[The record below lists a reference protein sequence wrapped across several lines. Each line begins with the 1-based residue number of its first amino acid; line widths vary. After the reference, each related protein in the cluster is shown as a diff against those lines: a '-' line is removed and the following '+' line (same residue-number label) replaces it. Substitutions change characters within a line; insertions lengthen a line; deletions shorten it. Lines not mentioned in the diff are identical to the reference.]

1 MRARTVPVEEAVGMV
16 LPHDITE
23 IRPGEFKGAA
33 FRKGH
38 IIRPEDVSHLK
49 RLGKD
54 HIYVLEMEPDEAHE
68 DEAALRLARAVA
80 GEGVTFSEEVREGKV
95 TFTAAR
101 EGLFK
106 VDTEALYRINLLG
119 EIALTTRH
127 GNFWVKKGEK
137 LAGGRAIPLVV
148 KKGLLEEV
156 ERIASESPGVLRVLP
171 RKMERAGLVIT
182 GNEVYYGRIKDAFAP
197 VMIPKLEAYGLSVS
211 GPVFVP
217 DDRARIREA
226 IEGLLAE
233 GVDLVLVTGGM
244 SVDPDDVTR
253 LAIADLGPE
262 PFTYGAPVL
271 PGNMF
276 LVAYLGE
283 KALLGVPACGMYHGV
298 TILDLVLP
306 RVLAGEVLT
315 RKEIAA
321 LGHGGYCLHC
331 KECRFP
337 VCPFGRG

>member
-16 LPHDITE
+16 LPHDLTE
-23 IRPGEFKGAA
+23 IRPGEFKGPA

-38 IIRPEDVSHLK
+38 VVREEDIPHLK

-54 HIYVLEMEPDEAHE
+54 HIYVLEIDPDELHE
-68 DEAALRLARAVA
+68 DQAALRLARAVA

-95 TFTAAR
+95 TFRAAR

-106 VDTEALYRINLLG
+106 VDVEALYRINLLG
-119 EIALTTRH
+119 EIALSSRH
-127 GNFWVKKGEK
+127 GNFWVQKGEP

-148 KKGLLEEV
+148 KESLLEEV
-156 ERIASESPGVLRVLP
+156 ERIAAQSPGVLRVLP
-171 RKMERAGLVIT
+171 RRMSRAGLVIT
-182 GNEVYYGRIKDAFAP
+182 GNEVYYGRIQDAFAP
-197 VMIPKLEAYGLSVS
+197 VMLPKLRAYGLEVL
-211 GPVFVP
+211 GPEFVP
-217 DDRARIREA
+217 DDRERIRQA
-226 IEGLLAE
+226 IEAMLQE

-253 LAIADLGPE
+253 AAIADLNPH
-262 PFTYGAPVL
+262 PLTYGAPVL

-283 KALLGVPACGMYHGV
+283 KAILGVPACGMYHGV

-306 RVLAGEVLT
+306 RVLAGEILT
-315 RKEIAA
+315 RKDLAA

>member
-1 MRARTVPVEEAVGMV
+1 
-16 LPHDITE
+16 
-23 IRPGEFKGAA
+23 
-33 FRKGH
+33 
-38 IIRPEDVSHLK
+38 
-49 RLGKD
+49 
-54 HIYVLEMEPDEAHE
+54 
-68 DEAALRLARAVA
+68 
-80 GEGVTFSEEVREGKV
+80 
-95 TFTAAR
+95 
-101 EGLFK
+101 
-106 VDTEALYRINLLG
+106 
-119 EIALTTRH
+119 
-127 GNFWVKKGEK
+127 
-137 LAGGRAIPLVV
+137 
-148 KKGLLEEV
+148 V
-156 ERIASESPGVLRVLP
+156 ERIAAESPGVLRVLP
-171 RKMERAGLVIT
+171 RRMERAGLVIT

-226 IEGLLAE
+226 IEGLLSEGAE
-233 GVDLVLVTGGM
+233 LVLVTGGM

-262 PFTYGAPVL
+262 PLTYGAPVL

-276 LVAYLGE
+276 LVGYLGR
-283 KALLGVPACGMYHGV
+283 KAILGVPACGMYHGV
-298 TILDLVLP
+298 TVLDLVLP

-331 KECRFP
+331 RECRFP

>member
-1 MRARTVPVEEAVGMV
+1 MRAKTIPVEEAVGMV

-33 FRKGH
+33 FKKGH
-38 IIRPEDVSHLK
+38 VIQESDIPHLK
-49 RLGKD
+49 RLGKE
-54 HIYVLEMEPDEAHE
+54 HIYVLEMEPDELHE
-68 DEAALRLARAVA
+68 DQAALRLAQAVA
-80 GEGVTFSEEVREGKV
+80 GEGVAYSEEVREGKV
-95 TFTAAR
+95 TFWAER

-119 EIALTTRH
+119 EIALSSRH

-148 KKGLLEEV
+148 KASLLEEV
-156 ERIASESPGVLRVLP
+156 ERLAAKSPGVLRVLP
-171 RKMERAGLVIT
+171 SKMEKAGLVIT

-197 VMIPKLEAYGLSVS
+197 VMIPKLESYGLEVL

-217 DDRARIREA
+217 DDRGRIKEA
-226 IEGLLAE
+226 LQGLLDQGAQ
-233 GVDLVLVTGGM
+233 VVLVTGGM

-253 LAIADLGPE
+253 AAISDLGPD
-262 PFTYGAPVL
+262 PLTYGAPVL

-276 LVAYLGE
+276 LVAYLGPR
-283 KALLGVPACGMYHGV
+283 AILGVPACGMFHGV
-298 TILDLVLP
+298 TVLDLVLP

-331 KECRFP
+331 KECWFP

>member
-1 MRARTVPVEEAVGMV
+1 MRARTIPVEEAVGMV

-23 IRPGEFKGAA
+23 IRPGEFKGPA

-38 IIRPEDVSHLK
+38 VIREEDIPHLK
-49 RLGKD
+49 RLGKE
-54 HIYVLEMEPDEAHE
+54 HIYVLEMDPGELHE

-80 GEGVTFSEEVREGKV
+80 GEGVVFSEEVREGKV
-95 TFTAAR
+95 TFLAAR

-106 VDTEALYRINLLG
+106 VDVEALYRINLLG

-148 KKGLLEEV
+148 KEDLIVEV
-156 ERIASESPGVLRVLP
+156 ERLAAESPGILRVLP
-171 RKMERAGLVIT
+171 RKMSRAGLVIT

-197 VMIPKLEAYGLSVS
+197 VMIPKLQSYGLEVL

-217 DDRARIREA
+217 DDRARIKEA
-226 IEGLLAE
+226 ISGMLEEGAE
-233 GVDLVLVTGGM
+233 VVLVTGGM

-253 LAIADLGPE
+253 AAISDLNPD
-262 PFTYGAPVL
+262 PLTYGAPVL

-276 LVAYLGE
+276 LVAYLE
-283 KALLGVPACGMYHGV
+283 SRAILGVPACGMYHGV

-306 RVLAGEVLT
+306 RVITGEILT
-315 RKEIAA
+315 RKELAA

-337 VCPFGRG
+337 ICPFGRG

>member
-1 MRARTVPVEEAVGMV
+1 MRARTIPVEEAVGMV

-23 IRPGEFKGAA
+23 IRPGEFKGPA

-38 IIRPEDVSHLK
+38 IIREEDIPHLK
-49 RLGKD
+49 RLGKE
-54 HIYVLEMEPDEAHE
+54 HIYVLEMAPGELHE

-95 TFTAAR
+95 TFVAAR

-106 VDTEALYRINLLG
+106 VDVEALYRINLLG

-148 KKGLLEEV
+148 KEELLVEV
-156 ERIASESPGVLRVLP
+156 ERVAAESPGVLRVLP
-171 RKMERAGLVIT
+171 RKMSRAGLVIT

-197 VMIPKLEAYGLSVS
+197 VMIPKLEAYGLEVL

-217 DDRARIREA
+217 DDRTRIREA
-226 IEGLLAE
+226 IAGMLEEGAE
-233 GVDLVLVTGGM
+233 VVLVTGGM

-253 LAIADLGPE
+253 AAISDLKPD
-262 PFTYGAPVL
+262 PLTYGAPVL

-283 KALLGVPACGMYHGV
+283 RALLGVPACGMYHGV

-315 RKEIAA
+315 RRELAA

-331 KECRFP
+331 KDCRFP
-337 VCPFGRG
+337 ICPFGRG